1 MTKVPLII
9 VTFHIDTFARV
20 KLVALIDKSVMFTK
34 VELTIVKLVKFEYS
48 GLYKLLEI
56 VRSFHV
62 QLIIDPFLYNALKRV
77 VLSQLQL
84 NDVTFTNVW
93 FVMLTLIME

>member
-34 VELTIVKLVKFEYS
+34 VELTIVKLVKFE
-48 GLYKLLEI
+48 
-56 VRSFHV
+56 
-62 QLIIDPFLYNALKRV
+62 
-77 VLSQLQL
+77 
-84 NDVTFTNVW
+84 
-93 FVMLTLIME
+93 